1 MRGFLQR
8 FDHFRK
14 HAFGKLNMVGAEP
27 NLDIKGVWCFRG
39 TELPQEAK
47 DHPQFEYMQTRKMD
61 LNDPK
66 DVELIAQHWGA
77 KEGEGETCEGLPVVV
92 SAWHK

>member
-1 MRGFLQR
+1 
-8 FDHFRK
+8 
-14 HAFGKLNMVGAEP
+14 MVGAEP

-39 TELPQEAK
+39 TEMPQEAK

-77 KEGEGETCEGLPVVV
+77 KEGEG
-92 SAWHK
+92 